1 MKRFSA
7 FLQRRRRILLCC
19 AAILIVYTAF
29 GFLFLPWLAERQLV
43 TLMDERLDIQTRVE
57 AIRFNPFT
65 FTFEVEELHLNEAGS
80 AKLLSLPRLFVNF
93 EPSRLFLARVRFDE
107 ISIDDLSLHF
117 ERYSTSENTLSRLA
131 DRWAATADPVEKAKE
146 EPEETVEGAEEES
159 EGSLFALE
167 IGTFNF
173 SGGSL
178 SYVDQVPEEGFE
190 TTISPIMGVVNDVS
204 TREDRVTNTG
214 IEVNLEQDAVLTWD
228 GSMSLS
234 PLQASGSLALDN
246 FPLSLPWRYLQ
257 DQLPLTV
264 QEGRFAFDL
273 EYNLDYASETL
284 DLDISNINAALSALD
299 VRENGLEEAFLAGG
313 TLALANGSVA
323 IPENRVQ
330 LESLTLDDFSLSA
343 ERNESGQLNWLAMM
357 EALPETSAE
366 YEDESTPEEDAG
378 NPWQVAISSVSLN
391 GTTFSLT
398 DRVPEQ
404 VGTLF
409 LTLDAMAE
417 GLDNQPE
424 TLIPY
429 NVAIV
434 IASGGAIDLEG
445 EMQVQ
450 PVFTTDA
457 ELSIAELSL
466 QVAQAWL
473 NDYVHIDIE
482 AGALAMN
489 ASLSSTPQE
498 PLSYRGSM
506 SLSALALNDRGADS
520 TLASLDN
527 LSVNNVAL
535 LLADNS
541 LAISEVVIDAP
552 CARIAIDEKGSTN
565 VGRVLRSQEQAANGA
580 DQANNE
586 SAESLESPETAE
598 AAEGGEREALPMA
611 ISLGEIQ
618 LNNFSS
624 DFTDRT
630 LPIVFDTSMHSL
642 NGRISGFDSNST
654 EPMQIDLEGQVDEFG
669 LVQVRGNIN
678 ALAFESL
685 TDIDLSFS
693 NLDMPAMS
701 PYVIKFAGRQI
712 EEGRADV
719 DLSYEI
725 ADGALM
731 ASNAVVLRDLRL
743 GERVEHP
750 EAMDLPLDLAVALLK
765 NGQGVIDLEVPVS
778 GDISD
783 PQFSLGPAIRSA
795 IASAITNVVAAPFRL
810 LGRLVGG
817 SEDSIDSIRFQPG
830 RSDIAPPEQ
839 EKLKQLGEALT
850 QRPQLVLDIP
860 PVFANEAD
868 ELVLKARAVETALEA
883 QLEQDGNADAQLN
896 ERRRAALEALYT
908 EAGLNP
914 ELELLQ
920 MEHTTAATEE
930 AEASFDAPAYRNDLN
945 QRLISAQPFSQS
957 QLESLAAERAAAV
970 IAYLS
975 NNTPLEDSQYRSTEI
990 VTSEVDEEGWLSM
1003 TFALEAAE

>member
-1 MKRFSA
+1 MNRFSA
-7 FLQRRRRILLCC
+7 FLQRRRGLLLCC
-19 AAILIVYTAF
+19 AGILLVYTAL
-29 GFLFLPWLAERQLV
+29 GFLFVPWLAERQLV
-43 TLMDERLDIQTRVE
+43 TLMDERLDVQARVE

-65 FTFEVEELHLNEAGS
+65 FTFEVEELHLDEADS
-80 AKLLSLPRLFVNF
+80 ATLLSLPRLFVNF
-93 EPSRLFLARVRFDE
+93 EPSRLFLARLRFDE
-107 ISIDDLSLHF
+107 IAIDDLSLHL
-117 ERYSTSENTLSRLA
+117 ERYSPSENTLSRLA
-131 DRWAATADPVEKAKE
+131 DRWAATADPDKE
-146 EPEETVEGAEEES
+146 AAEETEETVEEAEEES

-167 IGTFNF
+167 IGTFSF
-173 SGGSL
+173 SEGSL
-178 SYVDQVPEEGFE
+178 SYVDQVPEAGFE
-190 TTISPIMGVVNDVS
+190 TTISPITVVVNDFS
-204 TREDRVTNTG
+204 TREARVTNTG
-214 IEVNLEQDAVLTWD
+214 IEIKLEQDAVLTWD
-228 GSMSLS
+228 GNMSLS
-234 PLQASGSLALDN
+234 PLQASGSLALNN

-273 EYNLDYASETL
+273 EYNLDYANETL

-299 VRENGLEEAFLAGG
+299 VRENGVEEAFLAGG
-313 TLALANGSVA
+313 TIALANGSVA

-330 LESLTLDDFSLSA
+330 LESLSLDDFSLSA
-343 ERNESGQLNWLAMM
+343 ERNESGQLNWLAML
-357 EALPETSAE
+357 EALPETSPE
-366 YEDESTPEEDAG
+366 PEDESIPEEDVG
-378 NPWQVAISSVSLN
+378 NPWQVGISSVLLN
-391 GTTFSLT
+391 DTTFSLT

-404 VGTLF
+404 DGTIS

-424 TLIPY
+424 TVIPY
-429 NVAIV
+429 NVAIA
-434 IASGGAIDLEG
+434 IASGGTIDLEG
-445 EMQVQ
+445 EMQVL
-450 PVFTTDA
+450 PAFSTDA

-473 NDYVHIDIE
+473 DDYAHVDIE
-482 AGALAMN
+482 EGALAMS

-506 SLSALALNDRGADS
+506 SLSALALNDRGAGS

-535 LLADNS
+535 SLADNS

-552 CARIAIDEKGSTN
+552 YARVAIDEDGSTN
-565 VGRVLRSQEQAANGA
+565 VGRVLRSQEPAVNGA
-580 DQANNE
+580 DPADSETVE
-586 SAESLESPETAE
+586 STEIAEVAEDSES
-598 AAEGGEREALPMA
+598 EALPMA
-611 ISLGEIQ
+611 ISLGEVQ

-642 NGRISGFDSNST
+642 NGRISGFDSNSA
-654 EPMQIDLEGQVDEFG
+654 EPMRIDLEGQVDEFG
-669 LVQVRGNIN
+669 LVQVGGNIN
-678 ALAFESL
+678 PLHFESL

-712 EEGRADV
+712 EDGRADV

-725 ADGALM
+725 TDGALM
-731 ASNAVVLRDLRL
+731 ASNVVVLRDLRL

-750 EAMDLPLDLAVALLK
+750 DAMDLPLDLAVALLK

-778 GDISD
+778 GDIGD

-817 SEDSIDSIRFQPG
+817 SEDSVDSIRFQPG
-830 RSDIAPPEQ
+830 RSVIAPPEQ
-839 EKLKQLGEALT
+839 EKLKQLGEALA
-850 QRPQLVLDIP
+850 QRPQLVLEIP
-860 PVFANEAD
+860 PVFASEAD
-868 ELVLKARAVETALEA
+868 QLVLKTQAVEAALEA

-896 ERRRAALEALYT
+896 ERRRTALETLYT
-908 EAGLNP
+908 EAGLSP
-914 ELELLQ
+914 ELEILQ
-920 MEHTTAATEE
+920 MEHTSAATEE

-945 QRLISAQPFSQS
+945 QRLISAQPFSES
-957 QLESLAAERAAAV
+957 QLERLAAERAAAV

-975 NNTPLEDSQYRSTEI
+975 DNTPLEDSQYRSTEA
-990 VTSEVDEEGWLSM
+990 VSSEVDEGGWLTM
-1003 TFALEAAE
+1003 NFELEAAE